1 MKTSFNLIAIVLINF
16 IFLSN
21 LSARENNKLEP
32 VNSVPF
38 LDGKV
43 EDIYNN
49 GILFDSFKQ
58 LEPDIFAQP
67 SVKTEIYFHY
77 NNENIF
83 IGGKLFQPKSSI
95 KSSNGR
101 KDSPIILDG
110 DAIGIMIDPLNNGNS
125 AYFFAVN
132 PSNAVVDG
140 RLDAGGNLDFKWDAI
155 FATATSIE
163 NDCWSFEFRLP
174 LSSINFQDKDVQD
187 WGIMFRRDYAQ
198 NKEIILNN
206 IVDKNEPF
214 RISDFIK
221 LRGLSGLKK
230 DTKLFFTPYSFY
242 SLKNNLL
249 NDNRESKTKLG
260 GELKYNPIS
269 TMTVIATVNPDFAQ
283 IETDKLIINVD
294 DVPTSYPEK
303 RPFFTESSDLYAGL
317 AVNTRN
323 IEDVDVGVKL
333 RDVRNNLKY
342 DFTWVLDRKQNKWY
356 MGNLRWTNNESYYI
370 DLIGGVKNQTGR
382 TDYNFTKNLKT
393 WFFDKRLIAYT
404 WLGTIN
410 RPNEKN
416 EFESVNSIRWVTREL
431 TVAAWNQSKTKFYNP
446 NITGHNTLSNEILFH
461 AWVFYSMFDE
471 SGFFRVITPKI
482 KYEYTSL
489 YTNPE
494 LSFNS
499 IAAGFASTLYLG
511 NTFGNWNFEFYY
523 APVMNRKFR
532 YRNVADI
539 KQDKIYEDA
548 FSKFILIDYK
558 NDAITASLNSDNSK
572 EVSFKLSFHNRQVRK
587 SEAENFSG
595 ELNWKISPASILG
608 YSIEYVNLHGS
619 EYQNKY
625 KQFVHRIKAEYNI
638 TDKINVRGI
647 VQLNNIEMPILNEYE
662 SSNPIF
668 NITVSWQYMSGSYI
682 YFVYN
687 KQKMNWSDSLTPSTI
702 NYNDHS
708 FAIKINTALNI
719 L

>member
-1 MKTSFNLIAIVLINF
+1 MKTSFNLIAVVLINF
-16 IFLSN
+16 ILIGN
-21 LSARENNKLEP
+21 LSALEK
-32 VNSVPF
+32 NILEQINTVPF

-43 EDIYNN
+43 EELYNN

-58 LEPDIFAQP
+58 LEPDIFADP

-77 NNENIF
+77 NSENIF
-83 IGGKLFQPKSSI
+83 IAGKLYQPKSSI

-125 AYFFAVN
+125 AYYFAVN

-163 NDCWSFEFRLP
+163 NDYWSFEFQLP

-198 NKEIILNN
+198 NKEIILNT

-214 RISDFIK
+214 SIRDFVK
-221 LRGLSGLKK
+221 LRGLTDLKK
-230 DTKLFFTPYSFY
+230 ESNLFFTPYSFY

-249 NDNRESKTKLG
+249 DYNRENKTKLG
-260 GELKYNPIS
+260 GEIKYNPIS
-269 TMTVIATVNPDFAQ
+269 TMTVIATINPDFAQ

-294 DVPTSYPEK
+294 DVPVSYPEK

-323 IEDVDVGVKL
+323 IEDVDVGLKV

-356 MGNLRWTNNESYYI
+356 LGNLRWTNNESYYI
-370 DLIGGVKNQTGR
+370 DLIGGVKNQTER
-382 TDYNFTKNLKT
+382 TDYNFTTNLKT

-404 WLGTIN
+404 WFGTIN
-410 RPNEKN
+410 KQKEKN
-416 EFESVNSIRWVTREL
+416 EFESVNSVRWVTREL
-431 TVAAWNQSKTKFYNP
+431 TVAAWNQFKTKFYNP

-482 KYEYTSL
+482 KFEYTSL

-499 IAAGFASTLYLG
+499 VAAGLASTLYMG
-511 NTFGNWNFEFYY
+511 NALGNWNFEFYY
-523 APVMNRKFR
+523 SPTMNRKFR
-532 YRNVADI
+532 YRNVADTE
-539 KQDKIYEDA
+539 QDKIYEDA
-548 FSKFILIDYK
+548 FSKFTLIDYK
-558 NDAITASLNSDNSK
+558 NDAVTASLNSDNSK
-572 EVSFKLSFHNRQVRK
+572 EVSFNLSFHNRQVRK

-608 YSIEYVNLHGS
+608 YSIEYINLHGS
-619 EYQNKY
+619 EFQNKY
-625 KQFVHRIKAEYNI
+625 RQFIHRIKAEYNI

-647 VQLNNIEMPILNEYE
+647 VQLNNIEIPALNEYE
-662 SSNPIF
+662 SRNPIF

-687 KQKMNWSDSLTPSTI
+687 KQKLNWNDSLTPSTI
-702 NYNDHS
+702 NYDDHS

>member
-1 MKTSFNLIAIVLINF
+1 MKPLQNFFAFALISLFLTGNLTSNGNIILRPANDTPII
-16 IFLSN
+16 
-21 LSARENNKLEP
+21 
-32 VNSVPF
+32 
-38 LDGKV
+38 DGEV
-43 EDIYNN
+43 DAVYQS
-49 GILFDSFKQ
+49 GLLFDSFVQ
-58 LEPDIFAQP
+58 LEPNIFAQP
-67 SVKTEIYFHY
+67 SVKTEIHFLYD
-77 NNENIF
+77 EKNIYVA
-83 IGGKLFQPKSSI
+83 GKLYQSKSSI
-95 KSSNGR
+95 KSSNSR
-101 KDSPIILDG
+101 KDASIILDG
-110 DAIGIMIDPLNNGNS
+110 DAIGIVIDPLNNGNS
-125 AYFFAVN
+125 AYFFSIN
-132 PSNAVVDG
+132 PSNAIVDG
-140 RLDAGGNLDFKWDAI
+140 TLDANGNWDFKWDGI
-155 FATATSIE
+155 FYSATSIKDE
-163 NDCWSFEFRLP
+163 FWSFEFRLP
-174 LSSINFQDKDVQD
+174 LSSISFQDKTEQD

-198 NKEIILNN
+198 NKEVILNN

-221 LRGLSGLKK
+221 LRGLTGLKK

-242 SLKNNLL
+242 SMKNNSLAKT
-249 NDNRESKTKLG
+249 RENKTKLG

-269 TMTVIATVNPDFAQ
+269 SMTVIATVNPDFAQ
-283 IETDKLIINVD
+283 IETDQLIINVD

-323 IEDVDVGVKL
+323 IEDVDVGVKI

-342 DFTWVLDRKQNKWY
+342 DFTWVLDRKQNNWY

-370 DLIGGVKNQTGR
+370 DLIGGVKNQTER
-382 TDYNFTKNLKT
+382 TDYNFTTNLKT

-404 WLGTIN
+404 WLGMIN
-410 RPNEKN
+410 KPNEKN
-416 EFESVNSIRWVTREL
+416 EFESVNSVRWVTREL
-431 TVAAWNQSKTKFYNP
+431 TVAAWNQFKTKFYNP
-446 NITGHNTLSNEILFH
+446 NITGHNTLSNEILYH

-499 IAAGFASTLYLG
+499 VAAGFASTLYLG
-511 NTFGNWNFEFYY
+511 NTLGNWSFEFYY

-539 KQDKIYEDA
+539 EQDKIYEDA
-548 FSKFILIDYK
+548 FSKFTLIDYK
-558 NDAITASLNSDNSK
+558 NDAVTASLNSDNSK

-587 SEAENFSG
+587 SEAVNFSG

-608 YSIEYVNLHGS
+608 YSIEYINLHGS
-619 EYQNKY
+619 EFQNKY
-625 KQFVHRIKAEYNI
+625 RQFIHQIKAEYNI

-662 SSNPIF
+662 SRNPIF
-668 NITVSWQYMSGSYI
+668 NITISWQYMSGSYI

-687 KQKMNWSDSLTPSTI
+687 KQKMNWNDSLTPSTI
-702 NYNDHS
+702 NYDDHS
-708 FAIKINTALNI
+708 FAIKINTVLNI